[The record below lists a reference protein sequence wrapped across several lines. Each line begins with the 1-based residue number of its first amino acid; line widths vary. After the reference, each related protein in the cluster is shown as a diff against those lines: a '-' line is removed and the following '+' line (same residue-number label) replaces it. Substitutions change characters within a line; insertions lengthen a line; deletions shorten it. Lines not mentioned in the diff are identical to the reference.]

1 MEPAE
6 QKALDLVVLR
16 LHRKYPDVPTEW
28 IRDDLARTYDQFE
41 GSRVRTYLPILAERE
56 VTEHLAHYATA
67 S

>member
-16 LHRKYPDVPTEW
+16 LQRKYPHVPAEW
-28 IRDDLARTYDQFE
+28 IRDDLVRTYHQFDS
-41 GSRVRTYLPILAERE
+41 SRVRTYLPILAERE